1 MHSSGYIYIW
11 NGNRGI
17 FVTKVQFQSDLCDG
31 KFDSGWQKLDSIVCI
46 AARSSSRGTI
56 ISILYEDRYFIKLMN
71 LRMGNK
77 IYDHR
82 LLNNLGKQLY

>member
-31 KFDSGWQKLDSIVCI
+31 KFDSGSQKLDSIVCI
-46 AARSSSRGTI
+46 AASRSLFRGRI
-56 ISILYEDRYFIKLMN
+56 ISILYENRYFIKLVN
-71 LRMGNK
+71 LRIWEIKYTIIIN
-77 IYDHR
+77 Y
-82 LLNNLGKQLY
+82 

>member
-17 FVTKVQFQSDLCDG
+17 FVTKVQFQSDG

-46 AARSSSRGTI
+46 AASRSLSRGRI
-56 ISILYEDRYFIKLMN
+56 ISILYEDRYFIKLVN
-71 LRMGNK
+71 LRIWEIKYTIIGIN
-77 IYDHR
+77 Y
-82 LLNNLGKQLY
+82 